1 MSLTFLPLLNYRE
14 AEIRIHFNWN
24 TSLALD
30 HSSSKCSFSHWSDYS
45 SVSGE
50 ILVLGRLGVLP
61 LTRTSIRA
69 RVRLHDTPNIP
80 LSPHCPGI
88 NNNDNIS
95 NPQIGAAVGFH
106 FQLILLL
113 EVIRCILS
121 WSIAETRSRSSLDAL
136 TKFVPLSL
144 NIFCGHPLRAV
155 ILSKASRNAS
165 VSKDEAISKWQQ
177 WVFKQRKHR

>member
-1 MSLTFLPLLNYRE
+1 MWLTVLPLPNYRE

-30 HSSSKCSFSHWSDYS
+30 HSSPKCSFSHWSDYS
-45 SVSGE
+45 SVSGISGGE
-50 ILVLGRLGVLP
+50 ILVIGRLGSASPSTAKIAHSADLIID
-61 LTRTSIRA
+61 SK
-69 RVRLHDTPNIP
+69 TPP
-80 LSPHCPGI
+80 KC
-88 NNNDNIS
+88 
-95 NPQIGAAVGFH
+95 GAAGGFH

-113 EVIRCILS
+113 KVICCILS

-155 ILSKASRNAS
+155 ILTKASRNVS
-165 VSKDEAISKWQQ
+165 VSKDEAISKGQQ
-177 WVFKQRKHR
+177 WVFKQRNKHK